1 MLTRLIAPVTL
12 LTFGLAACGEKT
24 ADGGSATVATGDS
37 LVPIADAPSLDTSRP
52 PAPPETVYVARP
64 PATRPAAQR
73 PAQAPPQAAAA
84 ATTPE
89 VAPTAA
95 PPPTAAPAAGPPQLG
110 SGTTLSTTAMDSIH
124 SAVTKVGDAVRVRV
138 TRDVSDA
145 DGKVV
150 IPAGSI
156 ITLAVVEIAQ
166 APNRDEKGKL
176 ALSARSILIDGTSY
190 PITARATDYAY
201 EMKARGVGTSE
212 VAKTGAGA
220 VAGGI
225 VGRVIGGKTGT
236 VVGAVGGAAAGAA
249 VAAKSANRDII
260 VHAGGAVTLTLR
272 DTFERP

>member
-1 MLTRLIAPVTL
+1 MLTRWIASVTL
-12 LTFGLAACGEKT
+12 LTFGLSACGEKT
-24 ADGGSATVATGDS
+24 ADGGGTTVATGDS
-37 LVPIADAPSLDTSRP
+37 LVPIADAPSLDTSMP
-52 PAPPETVYVARP
+52 PPPPPETVYVARP
-64 PATRPAAQR
+64 PAAKSAAPRPA
-73 PAQAPPQAAAA
+73 PAPPPQAAATTTA
-84 ATTPE
+84 AM
-89 VAPTAA
+89 APPPA
-95 PPPTAAPAAGPPQLG
+95 PPPTARAPQLTT
-110 SGTTLSTTAMDSIH
+110 GTTLSATAMDSIH
-124 SAVTKVGDAVRVRV
+124 SQVTKVGDPIRVRV
-138 TRDVSDA
+138 TQDVSDA

-201 EMKARGVGTSE
+201 EMKARGVGTTE

-225 VGRVIGGKTGT
+225 IGRVIGGKTGT

-260 VHAGGAVTLTLR
+260 VHAGGAITITLR